1 MAAAGAARVT
11 SCVNE
16 GLQEPLDAE
25 ILEAVPTLEEQ
36 AAAVE
41 ASVNDLQNLQTPL
54 NEYDVELD
62 AEIVALREQHVAD
75 FKKGGVS
82 LEEGI
87 LAAFELQKKLGAT
100 IGSLVAEMD
109 SDIYTIKLKKNFTEL
124 ETGVKAWVGENF
136 ESLYPVTVAEAMV
149 KASVAKFDSQLS

>member
-1 MAAAGAARVT
+1 MKLNVKLLSLAAAVAALVT

-25 ILEAVPTLEEQ
+25 ILDAVPTLEEQ

-41 ASVNDLQNLQTPL
+41 ASVNDLQNLQTSL
-54 NEYDVELD
+54 KEYDVELD
-62 AEIVALREQHVAD
+62 AEIVALLEQHVAD

-136 ESLYPVTVAEAMV
+136 
-149 KASVAKFDSQLS
+149 